1 MTMLNQGN
9 CTVDK
14 ESGGVIFH
22 GSPELREIVKL
33 QKQIKE
39 LREENKTLNDK
50 LDSILELL
58 KGGNQDG

>member
-1 MTMLNQGN
+1 MAMLTNSN

-14 ESGGVIFH
+14 ESGGVIYH

-33 QKQIKE
+33 QKQMKE
-39 LREENKTLNDK
+39 LHEENKTLNDK

-58 KGGNQDG
+58 KGGNQYG